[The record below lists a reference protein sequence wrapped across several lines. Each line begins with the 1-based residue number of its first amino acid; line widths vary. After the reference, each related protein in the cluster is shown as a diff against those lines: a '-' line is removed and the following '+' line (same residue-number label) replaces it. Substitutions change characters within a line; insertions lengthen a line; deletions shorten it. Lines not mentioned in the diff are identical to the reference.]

1 MYWNFW
7 NGYSPGCHCGGPSSV
22 PYRTIW
28 DLFWRNW
35 NKDRFLFFKYFQKSL
50 SEPFNIKY
58 FIHVLL
64 MLNNAVIEG
73 VVNTTLLS
81 LSLSVSI
88 LLIFRLSFSL
98 PQYVMS
104 CLQET
109 QSIFLMCRIY
119 KIMALRTIARGELNK
134 LLNSISTIYNVYL
147 MKLTFL
153 HSAVADSKNISVT
166 AVFD

>member
-1 MYWNFW
+1 
-7 NGYSPGCHCGGPSSV
+7 
-22 PYRTIW
+22 
-28 DLFWRNW
+28 
-35 NKDRFLFFKYFQKSL
+35 
-50 SEPFNIKY
+50 
-58 FIHVLL
+58 

-88 LLIFRLSFSL
+88 LLIFRFSFSL
-98 PQYVMS
+98 PHYVMS

-109 QSIFLMCRIY
+109 QPIFLMCRIY
-119 KIMALRTIARGELNK
+119 KIMVLRTIARGELNK

-153 HSAVADSKNISVT
+153 YSAVADSKNISVT
-166 AVFD
+166 AVFG